1 MILLFSFLVNAV
13 DGFWFYILSFLFLE
27 VNLQRFKNYA
37 ITSPPTLSQNLLFC
51 RDFDFLKIIHV

>member
-37 ITSPPTLSQNLLFC
+37 ITSPPHCPRIFFFVEILIS
-51 RDFDFLKIIHV
+51 